1 LERPAP
7 RIALTAR
14 PRPARVPLGPAQ
26 QRMWVLNQ
34 LDPTSAAYNI
44 PVALRL
50 SGPLDAA
57 ALTTAWRDVTDRH
70 ESLRT
75 VFPTDA
81 EGPHQVAV
89 DAGVPLDLTEAP
101 ADVYAAVA
109 GFAGAGFD
117 LTVDLPVRARVLRL
131 GAQEHV
137 LVLVLHHIAAD
148 GVSVAPLARDLIAAY
163 AARTAGAAPAWAPLP
178 VQYADY
184 TLWQR
189 DILGD
194 ETDPQST
201 AAQQREFWVETLA
214 GLPDRITLPTARP
227 RPAVQSMASADVDL
241 AVDADVHARLR
252 AVAATEHATMF
263 MTLHAAL
270 AALLSRLGAGDDIA
284 VGTAVAGR
292 GAAELDDLVGM
303 FVNTVVLR
311 TP

>member
-1 LERPAP
+1 QVLGLAQVGIDDSFFDLGGNSLDATRVVARLNSAGSALAVRDLFEAPSPAGLAVRLLERPAP

-75 VFPTDA
+75 VFPADA

-117 LTVDLPVRARVLRL
+117 LTVDLPVRARVLR
-131 GAQEHV
+131 
-137 LVLVLHHIAAD
+137 
-148 GVSVAPLARDLIAAY
+148 
-163 AARTAGAAPAWAPLP
+163 
-178 VQYADY
+178 
-184 TLWQR
+184 
-189 DILGD
+189 
-194 ETDPQST
+194 
-201 AAQQREFWVETLA
+201 
-214 GLPDRITLPTARP
+214 
-227 RPAVQSMASADVDL
+227 
-241 AVDADVHARLR
+241 
-252 AVAATEHATMF
+252 
-263 MTLHAAL
+263 
-270 AALLSRLGAGDDIA
+270 
-284 VGTAVAGR
+284 
-292 GAAELDDLVGM
+292 
-303 FVNTVVLR
+303 
-311 TP
+311 